1 MPYPTA
7 RGYFGVT
14 VASAPLLPYPRSSAM
29 TPFPPPPQPSSRRT
43 AFSLLELL
51 VAVAVVAIIA
61 TLCFSV
67 APSISRSLHLAKC
80 SKNLR
85 ELAVGFHLYLQDHNG
100 NFPDVRPDNASTDAS
115 PGFRNYLQIPSSGS
129 DRDTV
134 YTCPAIQATE
144 NRSSRPYHLNIGV
157 NSRLSIDRFSHSIV
171 NVRRIRHP
179 EQTLLFTETPVNGT
193 QGPAL
198 KGGKNFYTHWAY
210 LEKERLLY
218 PHQRKQNVI
227 FLDGHIE
234 QLSIDALGTARN
246 SYPWSGGVE

>member
-1 MPYPTA
+1 MTPSLPP
-7 RGYFGVT
+7 R
-14 VASAPLLPYPRSSAM
+14 SAPPPLPRA
-29 TPFPPPPQPSSRRT
+29 

-51 VAVAVVAIIA
+51 VALSVVAIIA
-61 TLCFSV
+61 VLCFSI

-85 ELAVGFHLYLQDHNG
+85 ELATGFHLYLQDHNG
-100 NFPDVRPDNASTDAS
+100 NFPDVRPDNASTDSS
-115 PGFRNYLQIPSSGS
+115 PGFRNYLQIPSSGT

-171 NVRRIRHP
+171 NVRRIRYP
-179 EQTLLFTETPVNGT
+179 EQTLLFTETPVNST

-210 LEKERLLY
+210 LEKERLPY
-218 PHQRKQNVI
+218 PHVGKQNVV
-227 FLDGHIE
+227 FLDGHAE
-234 QLSIDALGTARN
+234 QLSIDALGTSRN